1 MVRARP
7 RGCLGV
13 GSSFGLPLFI
23 TGSAGEGP
31 RSKRPFLVFA
41 GGLNP
46 RFAESLRNCRVGCRA
61 VAWRNATR
69 RTARTFVVI
78 DHDNGNTRPSRCV
91 GRWSSCRGG
100 VVVVRPACGVVARG
114 LAGHHHQGGP
124 HEIRTEATVA
134 GHPLGSNSE
143 AKSTRTRLG
152 RIIGRLRPTWCRRI
166 EPSSGRVASAIV
178 LGGITPCGW
187 STFLLARV
195 TCPSSPKSGTR

>member
-1 MVRARP
+1 MKAAKKTGGGPRETPGVP
-7 RGCLGV
+7 RGGGRCGPA
-13 GSSFGLPLFI
+13 SFI

-31 RSKRPFLVFA
+31 RFTRPVSSSWR
-41 GGLNP
+41 GLNP
-46 RFAESLRNCRVGCRA
+46 RFAERPQELPGRVGAAPRSSSSI
-61 VAWRNATR
+61 TTTQH
-69 RTARTFVVI
+69 TA
-78 DHDNGNTRPSRCV
+78 SRCV

-114 LAGHHHQGGP
+114 LADHHHQGGP